1 MPGKRRRISITDLH
15 EILEAALASS
25 SGIRVET
32 NDAQA
37 LQQQL
42 YSQRNK
48 LLNAD
53 SLKITVVSPTE
64 LWIRPHG
71 R

>member
-48 LLNAD
+48 LLHAD